1 MDNIKDVLKI
11 EGVNAKG
18 YGIIGKL
25 VMQDKRLSIEA
36 KAIYAYFR
44 SYAGAGTTAFPG
56 VKRIVEDLGISENRY
71 YRHFKLLKQN
81 DYIRV
86 EQIMQR
92 GGKYSHN
99 VYTLVDN
106 PQPIAE
112 SDAVVEIKSKFQN
125 PISANEAPSL
135 QNDGTVE
142 EEPHL
147 QNEGTGH
154 KTSPYLHFPC
164 TENEGIN
171 INSIYL
177 KLTDIYNNLSFYLN
191 NIDNLKKDERELL
204 ELVLSQNKTLQ
215 LSQDSI
221 MNRRKERNEGKIEKQ
236 LEKQDY
242 SNKGIRPEN
251 EFQDIVTRAQLEYC
265 EDVLAAEQALR
276 LLYYSDK
283 PLKVNNIHVPPTQ
296 VREDLKRVDYNII
309 NAAFDDFQK
318 QSKNQR
324 IRNPVVYLSRCIYN
338 AIWHAKLKLN
348 ADMNFEGIN
357 Y

>member
-1 MDNIKDVLKI
+1 MENIQDILKL

-18 YGIIGKL
+18 YGIIGKIA
-25 VMQDKRLSIEA
+25 MQDKRLSIEA

-44 SYAGAGTTAFPG
+44 SYAGAGTSAFPG
-56 VKRIVEDLGISENRY
+56 VPKILADLGISENRY
-71 YRHFKLLKQN
+71 YRHFKQLKQY

-86 EQIMQR
+86 EQVLKS

-99 VYTLVDN
+99 VYTLVDT
-106 PQPIAE
+106 PQPTAE
-112 SDAVVEIKSKFQN
+112 IEAVVEIKSRLQN
-125 PISANEAPSL
+125 TNSDNEAPSL

-142 EEPHL
+142 EKPHL
-147 QNEGTGH
+147 QNEGTGQ
-154 KTSPYLHFPC
+154 KTFPSLHFPC
-164 TENEGIN
+164 TENEGTN

-191 NIDNLKKDERELL
+191 NMDNLKEDERELIKL
-204 ELVLSQNKTLQ
+204 ILSEDKALQLIQSPIRDGRTAGNEGRIEKPIINKTGK
-215 LSQDSI
+215 
-221 MNRRKERNEGKIEKQ
+221 RR
-236 LEKQDY
+236 
-242 SNKGIRPEN
+242 EN
-251 EFQDIVTRAQLEYC
+251 EFESIVNQAQLEYC
-265 EDVLAAEQALR
+265 EDALAAEQALR
-276 LLYYSDK
+276 LLYFSDK
-283 PLKVNNIHVPPTQ
+283 PLKVNNIHVPPAQ
-296 VREDLKRVDYNII
+296 VREDLKKVDYNIV

-318 QSKNQR
+318 ESKNQR